1 MSSTPRV
8 SIYRMPPFGNPSS
21 APSSASRTARPV
33 LRVTINLPPKSPPAT
48 SKTRCARS
56 SITGAV
62 LTVVSE
68 IIYKDCTCHP
78 WISQR
83 HIGAYF
89 AFTRKIFLVGYGAA
103 KRGRRCLE
111 NRGRYGNS
119 YGFRRRL
126 RGLIR
131 SAKRGN
137 RGRGRRSLR
146 RGRVR
151 LRARSH
157 RSPRRPSRARG
168 GGHRYRWWYV
178 QRTRDYERASRAH
191 RRLRRRSR
199 LGLLRRGGGIR

>member
-1 MSSTPRV
+1 MSSIPRV
-8 SIYRMPPFGNPSS
+8 STYRMPPLGNSSS
-21 APSSASRTARPV
+21 ASSSASRTARPV
-33 LRVTINLPPKSPPAT
+33 LRVTISLPPKSPPAT

-68 IIYKDCTCHP
+68 IIYEDCTCHL

-89 AFTRKIFLVGYGAA
+89 AFKRKIFPVGCGAG
-103 KRGRRCLE
+103 RHGRRYLE
-111 NRGRYGNS
+111 NRGRYGSS

-131 SAKRGN
+131 SAKRES
-137 RGRGRRSLR
+137 RRRGRRSLR

-178 QRTRDYERASRAH
+178 RRTRDYGRVSRAH

-199 LGLLRRGGGIR
+199 FGLLRRGGGIR